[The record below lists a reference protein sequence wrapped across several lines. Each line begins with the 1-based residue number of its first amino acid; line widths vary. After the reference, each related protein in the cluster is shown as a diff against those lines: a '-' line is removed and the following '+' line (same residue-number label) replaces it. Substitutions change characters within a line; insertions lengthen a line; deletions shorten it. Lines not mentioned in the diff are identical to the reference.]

1 MFLNLI
7 NPPGGYFVVVVHEVS
22 YLWGFFWLVGWV
34 WVVFLFVSL
43 VGFGGVLGGLERGTS
58 IVSYRSMNYLCHL
71 SG

>member
-7 NPPGGYFVVVVHEVS
+7 SPPGGYFVVVVHEVG
-22 YLWGFFWLVGWV
+22 YLWGFFWLVSWV

-43 VGFGGVLGGLERGTS
+43 VGFGCVLGGLERGTS
-58 IVSYRSMNYLCHL
+58 IVSYRFMNYLCHL